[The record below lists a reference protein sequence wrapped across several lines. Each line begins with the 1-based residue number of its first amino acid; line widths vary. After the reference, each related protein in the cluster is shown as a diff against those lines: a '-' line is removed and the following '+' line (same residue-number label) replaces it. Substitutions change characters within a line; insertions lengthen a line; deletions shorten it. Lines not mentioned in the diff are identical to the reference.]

1 MYGPLWWLIWLP
13 LRTSWRVGSGVTKA
27 VVGGS
32 GEGQSSASVS
42 VSLSAPGAGVTGV
55 VEGTAGKEEVPL
67 IRVGLEEEPKE
78 EKKGEPESMVG
89 QIGRIIE
96 DTLDQIQREKEA
108 NKTEDAD
115 KTEEP
120 APEPELEG
128 REEVQPN
135 PKKRMWDAE
144 SESMDEPEPVQV
156 PARDEL

>member
-1 MYGPLWWLIWLP
+1 
-13 LRTSWRVGSGVTKA
+13 
-27 VVGGS
+27 
-32 GEGQSSASVS
+32 VS